1 MAAAAPDRPT
11 QSPTLTLF
19 GFQEGPSGF
28 VRYGTSPRPVLDE
41 WMDYLYLLVHGGRGS
56 GKSKGGTFRMIHY
69 MLTWPR
75 SLGTVTA
82 PINDTLVGAT
92 EPAIFDVLDLMGLVP
107 NVHYEFNKTERRLT
121 MLHNGATALFRTTE
135 HPENLRGQDGC
146 WFWMDEPR
154 DSPRQAFLNL
164 QATLRKPGYPHQG
177 WGTTT
182 PVGKHNWLFENW
194 YIDQTDNPPPI
205 GVPYPDDSGDLV
217 TFFVDTLPNG
227 RLQRRY
233 EVVPADGTAP
243 QSLRF
248 VPYPA
253 KTREN
258 PHGGLQHY
266 RQLARTFGEGSL
278 LARQELDGEF
288 VLMEGLVYPAWNPE
302 RMVQPEEGWPSRP
315 VKVACG
321 IDFGFVA
328 PAAAVVMGIDGD
340 SRRYVMDELYGAGM
354 TQEDLKR
361 GLWTLKKK
369 HGISYFFADS
379 ADPRWISF
387 LKGPT
392 HGGPLPVLRAKKK
405 VGSAA
410 DISSGIGLCT
420 WEMVRTMPDGSPPFL
435 VHPRCTNFIREIENY
450 VLDEGRDGVNPPERG
465 KKLNDHA
472 MDARRYCSMGIA
484 RFWDRPPSTG
494 RSIRTA
500 VRSR

>member
-1 MAAAAPDRPT
+1 MAAAVSERPV
-11 QSPTLTLF
+11 QSPHITLF

-28 VRYGTSPRPVLDE
+28 VRYGTSPRPVLSE
-41 WMDYLYLLVHGGRGS
+41 WLDYLYLEAHGGRGS
-56 GKSKGGTFRMIHY
+56 GKSKGGAYRDLHY

-75 SLGTVTA
+75 SLGTIAA
-82 PINDTLVGAT
+82 PTFSMLQAATL
-92 EPAIFDVLDLMGLVP
+92 PALFDVFDQVGLVP
-107 NVHYEFNKTERRLT
+107 NQHYEYNKTENRITLF
-121 MLHNGATALFRTTE
+121 NGSTALLRTTE
-135 HPENLRGQDGC
+135 HAENIRGQDAC
-146 WFWMDEPR
+146 WFHLDEGR
-154 DSPRQAFLNL
+154 NSPREAFLNL
-164 QATLRKPGYPHQG
+164 QATLRKPGFPHQG
-177 WGTTT
+177 WVTTS
-182 PVGKHNWLFENW
+182 PVGKGHWTYTDFHPELG
-194 YIDQTDNPPPI
+194 DNPPEV
-205 GVPYPDDSGDLV
+205 GVPYVDDSGDTV
-217 TFFVDTLPNG
+217 TFWVDILPNG
-227 RLQRRY
+227 RICRRFHIQ
-233 EVVPADGTAP
+233 PADGSPEQNIRYVA
-243 QSLRF
+243 
-248 VPYPA
+248 YPA

-258 PHGGLQHY
+258 PHGGLAHY
-266 RQLARTFGEGSL
+266 RQLVQTFGEGSL

-302 RMVQPEEGWPSRP
+302 RMVQPESAWPSTP
-315 VKVACG
+315 VKIACG

-340 SRRYVMDELYGAGM
+340 GRRYVMDELYGAGM

-361 GLWTLKKK
+361 GLWNLKRK

-420 WEMVRTMPDGSPPFL
+420 WEMVRTMTDGSPPFL

-484 RFWDRPPSTG
+484 RFWDRPPSSG

-500 VRSR
+500 VRSH